1 MKALLP
7 MLLTLLLLPLH
18 SATQEYRKAKDAKGL
33 PVGIKAPDFTAT
45 DQYRQPFT
53 LYEQLKKGPVVV
65 VFYRGFWCPVCN
77 RHLGIL
83 QDSLSL
89 IEATGASVVAVSPE
103 KPEYLEKMADQTGAT
118 FTLLYDDGYRISD
131 AYDVTFR
138 PGNTTIV
145 LYNVFASADLKKSHS
160 DESERLPIPATYIVD
175 RDGTIIWRQFD
186 PDYKKRSTVKDILDA
201 LKR

>member
-1 MKALLP
+1 MKTVLTVVLALLLFP
-7 MLLTLLLLPLH
+7 FH
-18 SATQEYRKAKDAKGL
+18 SPSQEYRSAKEAKGL
-33 PVGIKAPDFTAT
+33 PVGIKAPDFTAI
-45 DQYRQPFT
+45 DQYGQPFT
-53 LYEQLKKGPVVV
+53 LSEQLKKGPVVV

-89 IEATGASVVAVSPE
+89 IEAAGASVVAVSPE

-138 PGNTTIV
+138 PGKTTLV
-145 LYNVFASADLKKSHS
+145 LYNVFASADLKETHS
-160 DESERLPIPATYIVD
+160 DDSERLPIPATYIVD
-175 RDGTIIWRQFD
+175 PNGTIVWRQFD
-186 PDYKKRSTVKDILDA
+186 PDYKKRSTVKDILKA
-201 LKR
+201 LSR